1 MINATIP
8 QVPVY
13 LLQWYEQLTSID
25 FFQAIPEPSRAGIF
39 AVNMVN
45 GYINHGNMASGR
57 LVGLVQPVK
66 DIFQHA
72 YDYGVRNFV
81 ILRDLHTEDALEFN
95 TFPLHCTR
103 GTPECEIVN
112 ELQDLHFAGS
122 FITIDKNSLN
132 PAIGTAFD
140 RWLVEHEQINRA
152 VVVGV
157 CTDLCVYQLAM
168 YLRLR
173 ANVLGLRDYHVIVPA
188 NAVETYDLSLLDAL
202 ESNAMVHDGNYF
214 NRLFLYHMALNGIR
228 VVKEIM

>member
-25 FFQAIPEPSRAGIF
+25 FIQAIPEPSRAGIF

-45 GYINHGNMASGR
+45 GYINRGNMASDRFGR
-57 LVGLVQPVK
+57 LVPPVL

-103 GTPECEIVN
+103 NTPECEIIP
-112 ELQDLHFAGS
+112 ELQTLPFAGS
-122 FITIDKNSLN
+122 FSIIDKNSLN
-132 PAIGTAFD
+132 PSMGTVFE

-173 ANVLGLRDYHVIVPA
+173 ANTLGYRDYHVIVPS

-202 ESNAMVHDGNYF
+202 ESDAMVHDGNYF
-214 NRLFLYHMALNGIR
+214 QRLFLYHMALNGIR